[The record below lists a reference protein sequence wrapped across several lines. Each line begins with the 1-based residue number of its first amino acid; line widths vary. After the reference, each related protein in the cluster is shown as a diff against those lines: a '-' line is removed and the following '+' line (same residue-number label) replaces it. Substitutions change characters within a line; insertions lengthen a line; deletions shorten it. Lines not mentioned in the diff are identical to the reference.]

1 MDSKQP
7 TLFKMTQF
15 CILQAKSSLQY
26 CERHVLLFSAF
37 CGEMLVQLFSVNRVG
52 AMSYFLASSK
62 MQDCSFPQFFLLT
75 SNKNEQA
82 NQLIVLK
89 SNKQNVNLEI
99 CWQFKS

>member
-1 MDSKQP
+1 
-7 TLFKMTQF
+7 
-15 CILQAKSSLQY
+15 
-26 CERHVLLFSAF
+26 
-37 CGEMLVQLFSVNRVG
+37 
-52 AMSYFLASSK
+52 MSYFLASSK